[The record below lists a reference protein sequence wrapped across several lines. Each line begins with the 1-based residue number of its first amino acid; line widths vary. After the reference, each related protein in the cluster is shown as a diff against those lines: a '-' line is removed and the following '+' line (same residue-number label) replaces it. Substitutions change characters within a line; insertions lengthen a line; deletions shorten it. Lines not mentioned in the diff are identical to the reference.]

1 MGIEIP
7 KRVPV
12 MMLPEVS
19 LFPGMMLPL
28 FIFEPRYR
36 QMLDETLNGDRMF
49 AVAMLTGEGSEGE
62 EPESVAGVGLIRA
75 SVQNDD
81 GTSHVILI
89 GLSRVLITD
98 VAHEEVYP
106 EIDILTVDES
116 DDPSVKAIALA
127 VKVKELAGELIRRN
141 QPDASAANDAPDD
154 EAAYVAKM
162 GGDSF
167 NQLADQMARMESPGQ
182 LADMLA
188 PALIADP
195 HRKQELLATLDVE
208 DRLDKLIASLL
219 ELGGSGSSGS
229 LSSN

>member
-36 QMLDETLNGDRMF
+36 QMLDEALNGGRMF
-49 AVAMLTGEGSEGE
+49 AVAMLTGEGE

-81 GTSHVILI
+81 GSSHVILN
-89 GLSRVLITD
+89 GLSRVMVTG
-98 VAHEEVYP
+98 VAHCEPYP
-106 EIDILTVDES
+106 EIDILTVDEA

-141 QPDASAANDAPDD
+141 QPDISAANEAPDD

-195 HRKQELLATLDVE
+195 NRKQELLATLDVE

-229 LSSN
+229 